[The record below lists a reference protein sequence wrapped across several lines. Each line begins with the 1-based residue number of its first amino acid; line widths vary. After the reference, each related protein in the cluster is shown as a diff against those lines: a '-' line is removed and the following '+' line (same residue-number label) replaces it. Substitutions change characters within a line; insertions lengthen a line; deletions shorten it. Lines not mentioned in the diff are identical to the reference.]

1 MDILFD
7 ALNPT
12 NFPNLFTLMWVV
24 ALVICVGASI
34 VYWVAGRRYRRY
46 PAHLALHEW
55 VYWSILIPWILVP
68 LLAVVHVPLFLIL
81 ILVVPGMAVA
91 AWGAFIRYP
100 PRLAAAN
107 DEIRRRRFVPPPRRE
122 VRGRARPTPAGGH
135 KTHRR

>member
-1 MDILFD
+1 VDILFD